1 MPPLVNLGCCRS
13 SCWHLNIQ
21 TNFRLFHLFKMLAP
35 ITKNASNAHHYNLHS
50 ATTSPLTA
58 FFHLPASAR
67 EHVLPFISF
76 IVTSYRRPNADIS
89 MYARCTQHIISAL
102 KKTPIALTDNSF
114 VLFCFSN
121 RQPRSPEK
129 ALQVSA
135 LRCKFTPLYLETSP
149 LPLAQW
155 RSRSNRCNS
164 TSFPTSVHI
173 VRSWGAPRL
182 SACK

>member
-1 MPPLVNLGCCRS
+1 MHTITISTQRPHHHWQPFSIVQHQLESMCCP
-13 SCWHLNIQ
+13 
-21 TNFRLFHLFKMLAP
+21 LFHAL
-35 ITKNASNAHHYNLHS
+35 
-50 ATTSPLTA
+50 SPPTA
-58 FFHLPASAR
+58 VNS
-67 EHVLPFISF
+67 S
-76 IVTSYRRPNADIS
+76 PNADIS

-129 ALQVSA
+129 ALPVSA